1 MFHFTNVDLIGQTQ
15 NNTFV
20 VYCGKPQKKSIFAS
34 EINTTDMKTCI
45 LADNQFVTSEGL
57 SALLNGFGIAPITR
71 TRTIKELQEALKA
84 APEAIVVLDYTL
96 FDFTSIQQM
105 LNVKSAAKKSS
116 WLLFSNDLG
125 VHFLRYVLLVDPS
138 ISVVMKTDAKEEI
151 MNALRGVIFNKPYV
165 CEMAR
170 QVLDNDNLANTD
182 APPVNLTA
190 SEKAVLHEIAKG
202 KTTKEIACEK
212 NLSFHT
218 VNSHRKNI
226 FRKLQVNNVHEAV
239 KYAIRA
245 GIFDVAE
252 YYI

>member
-1 MFHFTNVDLIGQTQ
+1 
-15 NNTFV
+15 
-20 VYCGKPQKKSIFAS
+20 
-34 EINTTDMKTCI
+34 MKTCI
-45 LADNQFVTSEGL
+45 LADNQFVTSEGVSTL
-57 SALLNGFGIAPITR
+57 LKGLGIESAAR
-71 TRTIKELQEALKA
+71 AHTIKELQEALKT

-96 FDFTSIQQM
+96 FDFTSMQQM
-105 LNVKSAAKKSS
+105 LNVKSAAKESS
-116 WLLFSNDLG
+116 WLLFSNELG
-125 VHFLRYVLLVDPS
+125 EHFLRYVLLVDPT
-138 ISVVMKTDAKEEI
+138 ISVVMKNDTKEDI
-151 MNALRGVIFNKPYV
+151 MNALRGVIYNKPYV
-165 CEMAR
+165 CEMVK
-170 QVLDNDNLANTD
+170 QVLDNDNLANTN
-182 APPVNLTA
+182 APPVNLTT

-202 KTTKEIACEK
+202 KTTKEIAYEK